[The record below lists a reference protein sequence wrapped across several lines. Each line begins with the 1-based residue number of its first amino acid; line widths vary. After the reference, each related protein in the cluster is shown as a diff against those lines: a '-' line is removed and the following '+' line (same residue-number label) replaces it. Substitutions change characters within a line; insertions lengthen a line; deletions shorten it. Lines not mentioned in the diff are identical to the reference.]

1 MVLQTIRRLVLG
13 QTRWAP
19 NYPIDPTDTVLP
31 VFYFDDTPLLR
42 NYVQCSTLRFN
53 DVLDAA
59 MLRESLSQL
68 IALPGWRKL
77 GGRVR
82 MNSKYKLEIHIPKTF
97 SSQRPAFG
105 FHHTTFDTSIDE
117 HPLASRLPK
126 PTPEKPS
133 IHNQH
138 SDFNTFEVPPDT
150 PLCLD
155 DYLKSDHPQLTLHIV
170 SFTDAT
176 LVSICWPHIAV
187 DGISLAH
194 IGHAWS
200 ISLAG
205 RVSEIPSMLSAN
217 DDPMANAGRDSS
229 CTEQHPLEKQQI
241 TGWRMYL
248 FAFYYVLDLLWWR
261 TIETKVLFLPK
272 TFVKDLR
279 DQALSS
285 LSKERPAP
293 FVSESDAIVAWL
305 TVAVTSTLFP
315 SGSNR
320 SVTIGNAYDLRGRA
334 PSLFPVS
341 NGKGAYIQNAV
352 FPCWAIVPAKKVH
365 NRDEDTLGSIALAV
379 RRSIQEQTTEASIH
393 AQARL
398 TRDSLEV
405 SGIPPM
411 FGDVNQFTIHFAS
424 VRADLA
430 ESLDFR
436 PAIKSVFRSSE
447 RQNPT
452 KSVWAASP
460 GHPVYYHIKC
470 ISPNNI
476 LARNYSLITKTST
489 GDYWINGNCP
499 PEVWKLMESMIS
511 DFVPWLH
518 GQG

>member
-59 MLRESLSQL
+59 MLRESLSRL

-82 MNSKYKLEIHIPKTF
+82 MNSKDKLEIHVPETF

-105 FHHTTFDTSIDE
+105 FHHTTFGISIDE

-126 PTPEKPS
+126 STPDNPS
-133 IHNQH
+133 IQEQNPEF
-138 SDFNTFEVPPDT
+138 STLGVPPDT

-187 DGISLAH
+187 DGMSLAH
-194 IGHAWS
+194 LGHAWS
-200 ISLAG
+200 LSLAG
-205 RVSEIPSMLSAN
+205 RVSEILPMLSAN
-217 DDPMANAGRDSS
+217 DDPMANAGRDS
-229 CTEQHPLEKQQI
+229 TFTGPHPLGKQQI
-241 TGWRMYL
+241 TGWQMYI
-248 FAFYYVLDLLWWR
+248 FAFYYILGLLRWR
-261 TIETKVLFLPK
+261 TIESKVLFLPK
-272 TFVKDLR
+272 TVVKEIR
-279 DQALSS
+279 SQALSS
-285 LSKERPAP
+285 LSKEHTAP
-293 FVSESDAIVAWL
+293 FVSESDAIVAWM
-305 TVAVTSTLFP
+305 TIAVTSALFP
-315 SGSNR
+315 KGSNR

-341 NGKGAYIQNAV
+341 SDKGAYIQNAV
-352 FPCWAIVPAKKVH
+352 FPCWAIVPAKMIH
-365 NRDEDTLGSIALAV
+365 DRDEDTLGSIALAV
-379 RRSIQEQTTEASIH
+379 RRSIQEQTTEDSIH

-405 SGIPPM
+405 SGILPL
-411 FGDVNQFTIHFAS
+411 FGDVDQFTIHFAS
-424 VRADLA
+424 VRAELA
-430 ESLDFR
+430 ASLDFC
-436 PAIKSVFRSSE
+436 PAIKTAFQSSE
-447 RQNPT
+447 HQDSTR
-452 KSVWAASP
+452 SVWVSSP

-470 ISPNNI
+470 ISPNNM

-489 GDYWINGNCP
+489 GDYWINGNYS
-499 PEVWKLMESMIS
+499 PEVWKLMESMIN
-511 DFVPWLH
+511 DLMPWLH